1 MDTKLLEAALMGGQE
16 LQDALHHLINV
27 ELGMKVSEFATASSI
42 PAPTLYKL
50 LTGQR
55 EPSLET
61 LRRVWLTAR
70 RLTEHPTTG
79 KLIAVIAAR
88 GTLESIEDSSM
99 VVDGEEITIREYPA
113 LSMEEAIITAIKAER
128 DGASA
133 LVCAPIVATT
143 VERIVSMP
151 VSTIRPPTETLMEA
165 IRRASKKSL

>member
-1 MDTKLLEAALMGGQE
+1 
-16 LQDALHHLINV
+16 
-27 ELGMKVSEFATASSI
+27 
-42 PAPTLYKL
+42 
-50 LTGQR
+50 
-55 EPSLET
+55 
-61 LRRVWLTAR
+61 
-70 RLTEHPTTG
+70 
-79 KLIAVIAAR
+79 
-88 GTLESIEDSSM
+88 M